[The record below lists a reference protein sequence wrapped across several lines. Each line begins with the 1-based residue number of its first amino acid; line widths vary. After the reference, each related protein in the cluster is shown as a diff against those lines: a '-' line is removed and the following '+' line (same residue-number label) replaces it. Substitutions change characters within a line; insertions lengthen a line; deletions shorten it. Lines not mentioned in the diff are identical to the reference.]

1 MIPEHPDVRLTRR
14 KTADALTEA
23 GFPVKEATLATKA
36 TAAAGHPIKNL
47 DRVRFTVGATRCC
60 GRRGA

>member
-1 MIPEHPDVRLTRR
+1 MIPEHPNVRLTRR

-36 TAAAGHPIKNL
+36 RVAEGRPTKGL
-47 DRVRFTVGATRCC
+47 DRARFTVGATRCC